1 MRLICL
7 FVVVVVCLFMLSSY
21 QLTNNPSFLCSS
33 FSLQDKCIDFV
44 TTSSRTGTKS
54 VRDLFKFAAQ
64 MTVMTAEKRRNVLV
78 TNDAKN
84 QVGEGGKM
92 MKNGGKIYEDDEAPA
107 PQSHVNDRAAYIRRN
122 GDAFGNL
129 YTTME

>member
-7 FVVVVVCLFMLSSY
+7 FVCLFVYVVQLSADK
-21 QLTNNPSFLCSS
+21 QPFFPSLLLF

-64 MTVMTAEKRRNVLV
+64 MTVMSTAEKRRNVLV

-92 MKNGGKIYEDDEAPA
+92 TKNGGKIYEDDEAPA

>member
-92 MKNGGKIYEDDEAPA
+92 TKNGGKIYEDDEAPA